1 MNSTTIL
8 TRILRYAIPHWKL
21 GLSTLLVTLIGIGAD
36 LVVPALLREVIDRGI
51 GSRDQSVLLTMAIL
65 VVAFTGLKGLS
76 QFGRQFM
83 AEVLSQRVVFTLRNQ
98 LYDHIQSLSFQF
110 HDNTRTGELM
120 SRTTSDVERVRR
132 FAAMGI
138 FQMTQIVILTVG
150 IAIVLLITEWQLAL
164 LSLMVVPVLTY
175 IAVVFAQRIR
185 PLHQLVQEAW
195 ADLNVV
201 VQENL
206 AGSRVVRSFA
216 QEHAEMERFSP
227 VNTVLNDRSVGAMR
241 LFAMRAPLFTAVLG
255 AGQVSV
261 LWFGGWKV
269 IDGQTTIGTLVAFN
283 TYLLLMMMPIRM
295 LGLTINS
302 FARAIAS
309 GERIFDVL
317 DEKSTVQESP
327 TAQPLRKPQGAL
339 TFEDVS
345 FRHDD
350 DYVLQNISFNIEA
363 GKSLG
368 IVGATGSGKS
378 SIINLLPRFYDTTQG
393 RVLIDGHDVRDV
405 TIASLRAQIGIVH
418 QEPFV
423 FAASIRENIAYGRP
437 DATRMQ
443 VVAASKLAQIQD
455 FIETLPGGYET
466 IVGERGV
473 TLSGGQKQ
481 RLAIAR
487 ALVLNPH
494 VLILDESTS
503 SVDTWT
509 ERAIQDALR
518 EAQRD
523 RTTLIISQRIR
534 SVQHANEIIVLEHG
548 YVSQRGKHETLINDP
563 GLYRHMWLTQEA
575 EAERLRHDANPTT
588 KTNAEES

>member
-269 IDGQTTIGTLVAFN
+269 SDGQTTIGTLVAFN

-563 GLYRHMWLTQEA
+563 GLYRDMWLNQEA

>member
-1 MNSTTIL
+1 
-8 TRILRYAIPHWKL
+8 
-21 GLSTLLVTLIGIGAD
+21 
-36 LVVPALLREVIDRGI
+36 
-51 GSRDQSVLLTMAIL
+51 
-65 VVAFTGLKGLS
+65 
-76 QFGRQFM
+76 
-83 AEVLSQRVVFTLRNQ
+83 
-98 LYDHIQSLSFQF
+98 
-110 HDNTRTGELM
+110 
-120 SRTTSDVERVRR
+120 
-132 FAAMGI
+132 
-138 FQMTQIVILTVG
+138 
-150 IAIVLLITEWQLAL
+150 
-164 LSLMVVPVLTY
+164 
-175 IAVVFAQRIR
+175 
-185 PLHQLVQEAW
+185 
-195 ADLNVV
+195 
-201 VQENL
+201 
-206 AGSRVVRSFA
+206 
-216 QEHAEMERFSP
+216 
-227 VNTVLNDRSVGAMR
+227 
-241 LFAMRAPLFTAVLG
+241 
-255 AGQVSV
+255 
-261 LWFGGWKV
+261 
-269 IDGQTTIGTLVAFN
+269 
-283 TYLLLMMMPIRM
+283 M

-563 GLYRHMWLTQEA
+563 GLYRDMWLTQEA